1 MPGQCCPVTRV
12 QSAMP
17 SQPCPVSHAR
27 SAMPG
32 QPCPV
37 SGARSVMCIA
47 RLPVLPHPAVVDPLV
62 DGDDLLLDLWRHLD
76 DAAGTAQ
83 HLDVGVDVSEV
94 GGHGQ
99 SQSVL
104 QLTRMEV
111 LQQTA
116 RPPLSDLST
125 WTVGFLPFSVS
136 SDFSICF
143 AQFLLFF
150 FTILHFF
157 KQISNLLVI
166 SYFFPGL
173 SNFSI

>member
-1 MPGQCCPVTRV
+1 MVSRTVPGQPCPV
-12 QSAMP
+12 SAARSAVS
-17 SQPCPVSHAR
+17 SQPCPVSCAR
-27 SAMPG
+27 SAVPG

-111 LQQTA
+111 LQQTV

-125 WTVGFLPFSVS
+125 WTVGFYLFQYRAIFQVV
-136 SDFSICF
+136 
-143 AQFLLFF
+143 LLNFYSFF
-150 FTILHFF
+150 FMILHFF

-166 SYFFPGL
+166 S
-173 SNFSI
+173 